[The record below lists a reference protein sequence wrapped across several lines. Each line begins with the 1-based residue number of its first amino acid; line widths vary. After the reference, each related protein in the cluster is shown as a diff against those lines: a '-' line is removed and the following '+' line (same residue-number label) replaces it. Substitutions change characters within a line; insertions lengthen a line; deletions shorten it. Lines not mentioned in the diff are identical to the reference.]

1 MKSASES
8 DVAEI
13 EQLQS
18 SISPDSGC
26 NIQFTSGTTGHPKAA
41 LVNHMSLVNAG
52 KDSSLRLEH
61 DKNNSVICSNMPLFH
76 IAGVVSIINTMA
88 YGSTMVHP
96 APHFHPEYSLKA
108 IVGEK
113 CNVIYGTPN
122 SKLILIKFKKF
133 PHSHHSLFVPVYI
146 DMIGK
151 QKELNLDLPDIRLSL
166 VGAAICTPKLVKD
179 ARKYLGV
186 KNFLSMFGMTETSA
200 TGFQSVPGEDEDL
213 VYNHVGLVADNLE
226 VKVIDPKGNAVPF
239 GSPGELCI
247 RGYCT
252 MLGYLN
258 DEAKTKEVL
267 GPDQWYEMLT
277 NI

>member
-8 DVAEI
+8 DVAQI
-13 EQLQS
+13 EKLQS

-26 NIQFTSGTTGHPKAA
+26 NIQFTSGTTGTPKAA
-41 LVNHMSLVNAG
+41 LVNHMSIVNAG

-61 DKNNSVICSNMPLFH
+61 HKNQSVICSNMPLFH
-76 IAGVVSIINTMA
+76 IAGVVSITNTMA
-88 YGSTMVHP
+88 FGSTMVHP

-122 SKLILIKFKKF
+122 SKLELIKLL
-133 PHSHHSLFVPVYI
+133 HILTNCFVSVYV
-146 DMIGK
+146 DMIAK
-151 QKELNLDLPDIRLSL
+151 QKELNLDLPEIRLSL

-186 KNFLSMFGMTETSA
+186 KNFLSLFGMTETSA
-200 TGFQSVPGEDEDL
+200 TGFQSLPGEHEDL
-213 VYNHVGLVADNLE
+213 VCNHVGLVADNLE
-226 VKVIDPKGNAVPF
+226 VKVIDVDGNAVPF
-239 GSPGELCI
+239 GTPGELCI

-258 DEAKTKEVL
+258 DEAKTKEVI
-267 GPDQWYEMLT
+267 GPDQW
-277 NI
+277 